1 MVCGSLFLDVKSG
14 AGCYH
19 FGFNGK
25 EKDAE
30 GEWGTQTHYDYGFRI
45 YEPGIGRFLSVDPL
59 MKEYPFYTPYQF
71 AGNNPIWAT
80 DLDGLE
86 EKIEVMRMWH
96 NSEGILLTE
105 TSTVYRNVN
114 EGAQV
119 VNGISFADYAS
130 TARYGTTGNLK
141 VVESLNSKTMGN
153 KTETILYDNLL
164 DKLAYFG
171 RNFDDGQGEGIVWTS
186 STQYPGGVPETR
198 KAGTISGYESID
210 DMIIPAGGGAGGG
223 VSGSRLFEIKYLNPD
238 LVSEITHSL
247 DVVTDFITDMSYV
260 NNVKKSGVDVAM
272 DYLSNEFDSPTPDNT
287 TQNADEQW
295 KFVGYGDSTG
305 RVATGPEWSP
315 GNLDDTVEFNTLIFS
330 NGQRDSTAPAKWRIQ
345 TFPNPE
351 YGDPD
356 GKVSPI
362 NLPE

>member
-1 MVCGSLFLDVKSG
+1 
-14 AGCYH
+14 
-19 FGFNGK
+19 
-25 EKDAE
+25 
-30 GEWGTQTHYDYGFRI
+30 
-45 YEPGIGRFLSVDPL
+45 
-59 MKEYPFYTPYQF
+59 
-71 AGNNPIWAT
+71 
-80 DLDGLE
+80 
-86 EKIEVMRMWH
+86 
-96 NSEGILLTE
+96 
-105 TSTVYRNVN
+105 
-114 EGAQV
+114 
-119 VNGISFADYAS
+119 VNGISFADYAN

-171 RNFDDGQGEGIVWTS
+171 RNFDDGQGEGIIWTS

-198 KAGTISGYESID
+198 KASTISGYESID

-223 VSGSRLFEIKYLNPD
+223 KSGSRLLEIEFLNPD
-238 LVSEITHSL
+238 VISEITHSL

-305 RVATGPEWSP
+305 RNPTGPPWSP
-315 GNLDDTVEFNTLIFS
+315 RKKLDDTIEFNTLIFS
-330 NGQRDSTAPAKWRIQ
+330 NERRDSTAPAKWRIQ
-345 TFPNPE
+345 TFPNHE
-351 YGDPD
+351 YGKPV
-356 GKVSPI
+356 GKISRV
-362 NLPE
+362 NHPE